1 MILYCKSSKMKR
13 TAGIFAA
20 CLSLCFLLA
29 SCKKNEPD
37 FDENLLLGRWVEGTE
52 YYRYDNGHTGATWDT
67 GEDVS
72 EDEALPFTW
81 SLSGNRLIHYH
92 TMEGGQVVPQAYT
105 MTRLSSQELKYHD
118 NAGAEHSF
126 TKVN

>member
-1 MILYCKSSKMKR
+1 M
-13 TAGIFAA
+13 AGRFSA
-20 CLSLCFLLA
+20 CLSLCFLLT
-29 SCKKNEPD
+29 SCV
-37 FDENLLLGRWVEGTE
+37 DEAQDYDESLLIGRWVEGTE
-52 YYRYDNGHTGATWDT
+52 YYRYDNGHTGVSWDT
-67 GEDVS
+67 GDDVS

-105 MTRLSSQELKYHD
+105 LTGLSASVLEYHD
-118 NAGAEHSF
+118 NVGKEHRF

>member
-1 MILYCKSSKMKR
+1 MKR
-13 TAGIFAA
+13 TARLFLAS
-20 CLSLCFLLA
+20 LSLCLLMA
-29 SCKKNEPD
+29 SCKDEPAN
-37 FDENLLLGRWVEGTE
+37 FDENLLIGRWVEGTE

-81 SLSGNRLIHYH
+81 SLSGERLIHYH
-92 TMEGGQVVPQAYT
+92 TMEGGQVVPQTYT
-105 MTRLSSQELKYHD
+105 LTELSSGALTYHD
-118 NAGAEHSF
+118 NVGKEHRF

>member
-1 MILYCKSSKMKR
+1 MKGMLR
-13 TAGIFAA
+13 LFAA
-20 CLSLCFLLA
+20 GLSLCLLMA
-29 SCKKNEPD
+29 SCKEEDSD
-37 FDENLLLGRWVEGTE
+37 FDENQLIGRWVEGAE
-52 YYRYDNGHTGATWDT
+52 YYRYDNGHTGATWNTDD
-67 GEDVS
+67 DVS

-105 MTRLSSQELKYHD
+105 MTKLSAEELEYHD
-118 NAGAEHSF
+118 NVGVNHRF